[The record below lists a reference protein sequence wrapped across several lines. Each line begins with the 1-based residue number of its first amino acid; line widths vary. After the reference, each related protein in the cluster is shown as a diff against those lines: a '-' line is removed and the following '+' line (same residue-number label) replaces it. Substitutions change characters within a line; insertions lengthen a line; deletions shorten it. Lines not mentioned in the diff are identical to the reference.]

1 MGWVCVWFAGL
12 KPPWM
17 AACGDA
23 VLDRGR
29 IRIKG
34 VNGIGVAV
42 PKQNHWPSVW
52 GTTRVRVE
60 GEIRSMRLAQLS
72 CQSYRLG
79 RG

>member
-1 MGWVCVWFAGL
+1 
-12 KPPWM
+12 M

-42 PKQNHWPSVW
+42 PKQNRWLSVW